1 MLANGVVVASVADKR
16 RNNRGVKRSRAE
28 DEEDEESIDDQAD
41 GRPAAKRVG
50 SGKKDVQT
58 ADLVDLY
65 SGGAEVADGEQDVLY
80 CTCRQVS
87 YGEMIGCD
95 DDDCEFEWVSTVVC
109 LQASGLTRSTIW
121 LVLD

>member
-1 MLANGVVVASVADKR
+1 MLANAVVAASTADKR
-16 RNNRGVKRSRAE
+16 RNNRGVKRARAE

-41 GRPAAKRVG
+41 TRPAAKRVG
-50 SGKKDVQT
+50 SGKKDVP
-58 ADLVDLY
+58 AAEVVDMY

-95 DDDCEFEWVSTVVC
+95 DDDCEFEWVSAAMC
-109 LQASGLTRSTIW
+109 FEGAR
-121 LVLD
+121 

>member
-1 MLANGVVVASVADKR
+1 MLANGVVAASAADKR

-28 DEEDEESIDDQAD
+28 EEEDEESIDDRAD
-41 GRPAAKRVG
+41 DRPAAKRVG
-50 SGKKDVQT
+50 SAKKDVQT
-58 ADLVDLY
+58 AEVVDLY

-95 DDDCEFEWVSTVVC
+95 DDDCEFEWV
-109 LQASGLTRSTIW
+109 GLAI
-121 LVLD
+121 